1 MFIGREAELKFLYD
15 KYVEYVLTIHDI
27 SIEQLNGKEREK
39 RKDFQIALEEA
50 IAPLLIKYFQQNA
63 FGRDTWPD
71 VYRLQNEI
79 EDYGMDDPELPE
91 DFWDVDGDNK

>member
-1 MFIGREAELKFLYD
+1 M
-15 KYVEYVLTIHDI
+15 
-27 SIEQLNGKEREK
+27 
-39 RKDFQIALEEA
+39 
-50 IAPLLIKYFQQNA
+50 PLLIKYFPQNA

-91 DFWDVDGDNK
+91 DFWDDDGDNK